1 LGFEPET
8 EVSLVCSDDAELQ
21 RLNCLY
27 RHKDR
32 PTDVLSFPQWDATQH
47 GVLRPA
53 LLGDAPA
60 VLGDIAISYDTAARQ
75 AQSIGHSLDAEL
87 QRLLVHGVLHLLGHD
102 HEDRG
107 PQARRMRTAERR
119 LLVVLAAQL
128 C

>member
-1 LGFEPET
+1 M
-8 EVSLVCSDDAELQ
+8 CSDDAELQ
-21 RLNCLY
+21 RLNAMY

-32 PTDVLSFPQWDATQH
+32 PTDVLSFPQWDATEH
-47 GVLRPA
+47 GVLRPKM
-53 LLGDAPA
+53 LGGVPA

-75 AQSIGHSLDAEL
+75 AHSIGHSLDAEL

-102 HEDRG
+102 HEDNG
-107 PQARRMRTAERR
+107 PQARRMRAAERR